1 MKAKLGFVLSS
12 NRYYTLLVLPY
23 KFFHIKYKKMQIKIK
38 KYYVI
43 NYRNEYVMG
52 DVILF
57 GPKKNTIYIYV
68 I

>member
-43 NYRNEYVMG
+43 NYRNEYVIG

-57 GPKKNTIYIYV
+57 GPKKYNIYV